1 MQNSTAIFMNG
12 SPFFFCLFAFILVYL
27 SPNLKKNVYTMI
39 QEVRIMTSEEKIR
52 LTALSTKG
60 G

>member
-1 MQNSTAIFMNG
+1 MNG
-12 SPFFFCLFAFILVYL
+12 SPFFFCIFSFILVYL

-39 QEVRIMTSEEKIR
+39 QEVRIMTSQEKIR